1 MIFCIQRRVNI
12 GTIDP
17 QNSPISTI
25 FVLMKDEVKLHI
37 YSADL
42 STELSLPYADGGI
55 KAGFPSPAQDYLTE
69 SIDLNKILIRHTE
82 TTFYAKVSG
91 DSLSDIGISD
101 GDLAVIDRSLEAQNG
116 DYVAAFIDGEF
127 TLKQF
132 KLDEANRCA
141 WLIPANK
148 KYSPIKVTEDN
159 DFMVW
164 GVITSCIKRFR
175 KF

>member
-1 MIFCIQRRVNI
+1 MVAESGIPVVPTSSEIRKDMLI
-12 GTIDP
+12 L
-17 QNSPISTI
+17 
-25 FVLMKDEVKLHI
+25 VLLTLKLPNFHYLCTMKDEVKLYI

-42 STELSLPYADGGI
+42 STELELPYADGGI

-116 DYVAAFIDGEF
+116 IRIRPCFCSASLREASFLWA
-127 TLKQF
+127 TL
-132 KLDEANRCA
+132 
-141 WLIPANK
+141 
-148 KYSPIKVTEDN
+148 
-159 DFMVW
+159 
-164 GVITSCIKRFR
+164 
-175 KF
+175 